1 MSDDAEQFHNAWRS
15 VFGNVDNKL
24 LCTWHVDRA
33 WREKLTLIKD
43 KETQMIVYHSL
54 RLLMEE
60 TEVKKFEMLLTKTVQ
75 QLQTNAT
82 TAEFGQYF
90 INTYMRR
97 KEQWASCYRQ
107 QSFINTNMHVEAFHH
122 VLKYIYLNGKVNK
135 RVDNCIHTLLKITRD
150 KNFERIIKLTKGKKN
165 KESHGNT
172 EKGTVPVKI

>member
-1 MSDDAEQFHNAWRS
+1 MLYIMHYTDMKECLAKRSHEQKVVS
-15 VFGNVDNKL
+15 VK
-24 LCTWHVDRA
+24 
-33 WREKLTLIKD
+33 
-43 KETQMIVYHSL
+43 
-54 RLLMEE
+54 LMEE

-90 INTYMRR
+90 VNTYMRR

-135 RVDNCIHTLLKITRD
+135 CVDKCIHKLLKISRD
-150 KNFERIIKLTKGKKN
+150 KTFERIIKLTKGKK
-165 KESHGNT
+165 KRKSWKYR
-172 EKGTVPVKI
+172 KGTVPVKI